1 MPPPQSA
8 GLGSEA
14 GVWIARFSAFR
25 RLISE
30 ALLDAVYWLQ
40 IHIQSFSHLGSSPI
54 ALQQNSRPG
63 RSLGPMFCQLESTGY
78 APENV
83 GKCRSVAP
91 PHFLGSEILIQ
102 QIPASFSLGESHVGD
117 TIFSSSD
124 VSAWPMGCPAKM
136 YFGRPDLG
144 RLASGRRPE
153 LYLGNLRCRHA
164 NTKRRPLCYTA
175 EAQWSLHLLQAGQF
189 RRSWRVRPLGR
200 IRA

>member
-1 MPPPQSA
+1 MHPPQSA

-14 GVWIARFSAFR
+14 GVWIARFSAFG

-40 IHIQSFSHLGSSPI
+40 VHIQSFSHLGSSPI

-63 RSLGPMFCQLESTGY
+63 RSLGPVFYQLESTGY
-78 APENV
+78 APENM

-102 QIPASFSLGESHVGD
+102 QIPASFSLGESPVGD
-117 TIFSSSD
+117 AIFSSSD
-124 VSAWPMGCPAKM
+124 VSAWPMGSPTRGSAKM
-136 YFGRPDLG
+136 YFGRPDLC
-144 RLASGRRPE
+144 RFASGRRPE

-164 NTKRRPLCYTA
+164 NTKRRPVCYTT
-175 EAQWSLHLLQAGQF
+175 EAQWSLHLLQAKP
-189 RRSWRVRPLGR
+189 VRGDF
-200 IRA
+200 AQS